1 MRQFISILMCLILI
15 LGLVSCIPDPKDT
28 ETTETGIIETFPET
42 DTESAAADE
51 TTSDIETTEDSDTA
65 TASESDTVDPD
76 IDTETDPNAVG

>member
-28 ETTETGIIETFPET
+28 ETTVIETEIIETET
-42 DTESAAADE
+42 DTESAAVDE
-51 TTSDIETTEDSDTA
+51 TTSDIETTEDSETA
-65 TASESDTVDPD
+65 AASEDTVDPD